1 MRTIVGCDN
10 EYCFYPIIYGTTA
23 VCLECKYCVRREEI
37 NKELKKSLEDMRKED
52 DEKCQK

>member
-1 MRTIVGCDN
+1 MIVGCDD
-10 EYCFYPIIYGTTA
+10 EYCFYPIIYGTIA

-37 NKELKKSLEDMRKED
+37 NKELKKALEDRRKED